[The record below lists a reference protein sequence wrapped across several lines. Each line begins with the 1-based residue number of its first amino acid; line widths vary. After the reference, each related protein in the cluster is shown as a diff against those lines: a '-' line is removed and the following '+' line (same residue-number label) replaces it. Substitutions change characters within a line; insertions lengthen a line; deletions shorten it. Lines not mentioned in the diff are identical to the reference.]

1 MTDQCPNPTTPAMES
16 QCPPM
21 RMNQKSIQKHP
32 QRLPPLSVIARKL
45 PRGAPIGC
53 APRYLISWG
62 TKNMSHIDDLRLE
75 LSSCIDE
82 QQSIRSRANDE
93 HRDLSETEHTQ
104 VNGIL
109 DRVEDIKAQIEQDT
123 RARKLSDWSSTSQDD
138 NEPRP
143 DIGES
148 GNSKRYSGSQPARF
162 GSFGEYLIAVCRAAQ
177 PGHPIDPR
185 LHQRAS
191 GMSEGVPADGGFLV
205 QTDFAAEL
213 LKRTYAT
220 GVVASRCRKIPI
232 SSNANGIKLNA
243 VAETSR
249 ADGSRWGGVK
259 VYWEHE
265 GATKT
270 ETQPELRQIE
280 LTLKKLIGL
289 CYATDELLQDATALE
304 AVIMQAFSEEFGFRV
319 DDAIING
326 NGAVQMLGILNSPA
340 LVTVNA
346 EGGQA
351 ADTIIY
357 ENIVSM
363 WSRMYGPSR
372 LNAAWYINQDIEPQ
386 LYTMSLAVGTGGQLV
401 YLPPGGAS
409 GTPYATL
416 FGKPVIP
423 IEQASTVG
431 TVGDIILADMSQYL
445 LADKGGVQSDRS
457 IHVKFTTDETTFR
470 FVYRVDGQPWWSSAL
485 TPKSGSANTLSP
497 FVALASR
504 D

>member
-1 MTDQCPNPTTPAMES
+1 
-16 QCPPM
+16 
-21 RMNQKSIQKHP
+21 
-32 QRLPPLSVIARKL
+32 
-45 PRGAPIGC
+45 
-53 APRYLISWG
+53 
-62 TKNMSHIDDLRLE
+62 
-75 LSSCIDE
+75 
-82 QQSIRSRANDE
+82 
-93 HRDLSETEHTQ
+93 
-104 VNGIL
+104 
-109 DRVEDIKAQIEQDT
+109 
-123 RARKLSDWSSTSQDD
+123 
-138 NEPRP
+138 
-143 DIGES
+143 
-148 GNSKRYSGSQPARF
+148 
-162 GSFGEYLIAVCRAAQ
+162 
-177 PGHPIDPR
+177 
-185 LHQRAS
+185 
-191 GMSEGVPADGGFLV
+191 
-205 QTDFAAEL
+205 
-213 LKRTYAT
+213 
-220 GVVASRCRKIPI
+220 
-232 SSNANGIKLNA
+232 
-243 VAETSR
+243 
-249 ADGSRWGGVK
+249 